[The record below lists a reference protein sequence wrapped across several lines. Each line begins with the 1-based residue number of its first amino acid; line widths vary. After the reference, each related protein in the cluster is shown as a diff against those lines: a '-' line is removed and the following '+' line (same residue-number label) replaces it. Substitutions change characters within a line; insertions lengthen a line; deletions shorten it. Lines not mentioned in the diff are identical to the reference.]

1 MHLLLAEVAVALFVL
16 TAGEIGLYNECTLC
30 EIAQPMVSWS
40 GIDKMIEETLC
51 PGEELVVDMNGDC
64 ILVTPDQGI
73 K

>member
-1 MHLLLAEVAVALFVL
+1 
-16 TAGEIGLYNECTLC
+16 LYNECTLC

-64 ILVTPDQGI
+64 ILVTPDKGI